1 MFESPKVS
9 RYVLEVFNMLT
20 KFDGLLIIKS
30 TGTFLIIRLDD
41 EEVAYQVAKASIAG
55 GMRALEITYSV
66 PGALSVVRRL
76 AEEYSANGVL
86 IGVGT
91 VIDSESAYSAIE
103 AGARMLVSPHLCTEM
118 IKIANRYQAVS
129 ICGAFTPSEMLGAI
143 EAGADIA
150 KLFPAEAVGPAYVRA
165 ITAPFP
171 QIPIAPT
178 GGVSPDNARSWFEA
192 GIFACG
198 VGSYISKAGGKANDY
213 AKVTEATRTFLR
225 AVSAARS

>member
-1 MFESPKVS
+1 
-9 RYVLEVFNMLT
+9 MLT
-20 KFDGLLIIKS
+20 KFDSLLNIKS
-30 TGTFLIIRLDD
+30 TGTFLIIRLDN

-66 PGALSVVRRL
+66 PGALRIVRRL
-76 AEEYSANGVL
+76 AEEHSADGVL

-91 VIDSESAYSAIE
+91 VIDSESAHSAIE

-150 KLFPAEAVGPAYVRA
+150 KLFPAEVVSPAYVKA

-178 GGVSPDNARSWFEA
+178 GGVSPDNVRSWFDA

-198 VGSYISKAGGKANDY
+198 VGSYISKAGGKDNDY

>member
-1 MFESPKVS
+1 MV
-9 RYVLEVFNMLT
+9 T
-20 KFDGLLIIKS
+20 KFDSLLNIKS

-66 PGALSVVRRL
+66 PGALRIVRRL
-76 AEEYSANGVL
+76 AQEHSDDGVL

-91 VIDSESAYSAIE
+91 VIDSQSAYYAIE
-103 AGARMLVSPHLCTEM
+103 AGARMLVSPHLCPEM

-129 ICGAFTPSEMLGAI
+129 ICGAFTPSEMLGAV

-150 KLFPAEAVGPAYVRA
+150 KLFPAEAVGPAYVKA
-165 ITAPFP
+165 VTAPFP

-178 GGVSPDNARSWFEA
+178 GGVSPENVRQWFDA

-198 VGSYISKAGGKANDY
+198 VGSYVSKAGGKNNDY
-213 AKVTEATRTFLR
+213 AKVTEATRTFLK